1 MTRYAD
7 LRDEISHIRKVRKP
21 WLRSDSIF
29 IWRPWPTSKRTLGS
43 DFEPVWAWL
52 QGAEPR
58 DVHKVRFPRS
68 FWDNQIENKG
78 CSLLSTFDRI
88 LIIER
93 TIFVL
98 AWSNIKRSWTEHG
111 TGEQLSADIH
121 LRKRVINNFELTAAI
136 ITIINVHLQGD
147 LQELRRDGR
156 QVGRDPWRDQ
166 GAGWVAEVSSYIT
179 HWYSGCP
186 ENSSKSKSKC
196 AAGSL
201 LSWFQ
206 LAAVACGE
214 AIVRFPD

>member
-52 QGAEPR
+52 QGTEPR

-121 LRKRVINNFELTAAI
+121 LRKRLIKNFDCCHHHHHDQRALA
-136 ITIINVHLQGD
+136 
-147 LQELRRDGR
+147 GR
-156 QVGRDPWRDQ
+156 FARTSTRWP
-166 GAGWVAEVSSYIT
+166 AGWARSLTRPRSWSSCRGVILHYILLFRL
-179 HWYSGCP
+179 
-186 ENSSKSKSKC
+186 SKK
-196 AAGSL
+196 
-201 LSWFQ
+201 
-206 LAAVACGE
+206 
-214 AIVRFPD
+214 